1 MFYFYIIVVLVINLV
16 PLGNQALNTMK
27 FGPFR
32 MDYLLHTALFLPWM
46 SLFFFREIAAHENG
60 RSEIRI
66 RKWILWI
73 ILGTVLSLGVEISQY
88 WVPKRSFNPMDALFN
103 ALGVAVGA
111 VLSWTALYIYRFQR
125 TTSQELKK

>member
-1 MFYFYIIVVLVINLV
+1 MKYIFYFYIFVLIILNLA
-16 PLGNQALNTMK
+16 PLGGQALNTMK

-46 SLFFFREIAAHENG
+46 PLFFFREISAHENG
-60 RSEIRI
+60 KSGIGI

-73 ILGTVLSLGVEISQY
+73 ISGTVLALGVEISQY
-88 WVPKRSFNPMDALFN
+88 WIPKRSFNPMDALFN

-111 VLSWTALYIYRFQR
+111 VLTWTALHLYRFRKQPH
-125 TTSQELKK
+125 KN